1 MDPNRILYV
10 YVVQQKKDYY
20 LKQKGR
26 NLDLKI
32 LYLSIIKKYMKKVKE
47 MIDSAMSAKDARYML
62 GLWHS
67 GGSIS
72 SSQLAKGYTYIKE
85 VWN

>member
-1 MDPNRILYV
+1 MGHIWPSLFISIDNQAV
-10 YVVQQKKDYY
+10 
-20 LKQKGR
+20 KQKGCLFET
-26 NLDLKI
+26 NCLS
-32 LYLSIIKKYMKKVKE
+32 LSIIKNNMKRIKE
-47 MIDSAMSAKDARYML
+47 MVDSAFSAKDARYML

>member
-1 MDPNRILYV
+1 M
-10 YVVQQKKDYY
+10 VVRYQKV
-20 LKQKGR
+20 Q
-26 NLDLKI
+26 NLGLWR
-32 LYLSIIKKYMKKVKE
+32 KKVKE

>member
-1 MDPNRILYV
+1 
-10 YVVQQKKDYY
+10 
-20 LKQKGR
+20 
-26 NLDLKI
+26 
-32 LYLSIIKKYMKKVKE
+32 MKKVKE

>member
-1 MDPNRILYV
+1 MVKELG
-10 YVVQQKKDYY
+10 
-20 LKQKGR
+20 KGQL
-26 NLDLKI
+26 NCFHKEKGWYFEI
-32 LYLSIIKKYMKKVKE
+32 KVIYLSIIKKYMKKVKE